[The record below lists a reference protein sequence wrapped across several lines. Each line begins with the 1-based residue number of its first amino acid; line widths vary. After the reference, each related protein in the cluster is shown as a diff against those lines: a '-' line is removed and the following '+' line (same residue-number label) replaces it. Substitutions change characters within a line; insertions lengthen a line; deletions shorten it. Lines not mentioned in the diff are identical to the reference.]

1 MKKRVIHQKLPI
13 IFAIIIVTLAIISLR
28 TTQENIRLRQLI
40 NNPNSAQQSAVN
52 RYPLIQ
58 DYLPQGL
65 TKNTFNY
72 PEDGLEFSFP
82 ANLAL
87 MSEDCSGNY
96 QAGSALVKCQNFS
109 GAKVTMQFL
118 AGNFNPNS
126 NPLDS
131 IASASSSVKAT
142 TTTIDGRIWNLEW
155 RRGGPGC
162 DGPKPTGCDDLILYA
177 YTFKGDSAYILSDHN
192 ITSTNDS
199 SAELLKKILAT
210 FKVM

>member
-1 MKKRVIHQKLPI
+1 MKKTVTHQRLPI

-40 NNPNSAQQSAVN
+40 NNPNSTQQSTVN

-58 DYLPQGL
+58 DYLPEGL

-82 ANLAL
+82 ANLTL
-87 MSEDCSGNY
+87 TSEDCSGNY
-96 QAGSALVKCQNFS
+96 QTGSALVKCQNFS
-109 GAKVTMQFL
+109 GAKVAMQFL
-118 AGNFNPNS
+118 AGNFNPDS

-131 IASASSSVKAT
+131 IASASSSVKTAT
-142 TTTIDGRIWNLEW
+142 VTIGGRIWNLEW
-155 RRGGPGC
+155 RRRGPGC
-162 DGPKPTGCDDLILYA
+162 DGPEPTGCDDLTLYA
-177 YTFKGDSAYILSDHN
+177 YTFKGGSAYIINDRN
-192 ITSTNDS
+192 ITSTKDS
-199 SAELLKKILAT
+199 SAELLKEILAT